1 MNRSGT
7 ATFVLHTHLPYCRLA
22 GNWPHGEEW
31 IHEALLECYLP
42 LIAAFRRL
50 SSEVA
55 GSIGVTI
62 NMTPILT
69 EQLADP
75 LVLDHFRTYLD
86 DRLGR
91 AEADVERFRSAGGL
105 RAETARFHR
114 DRFAA
119 MHDLFEHGL
128 HGDFVG
134 ALGELEAGGHL
145 EIATSAATHG
155 YLPLLED
162 DAAVEFQVATG
173 VQSHLRH
180 FGRAPRSFWLPEC
193 AYKPGVERILERHD
207 IRVFFV
213 ETHLVTGGETTKKAA
228 GGMLGLYPAEAP
240 VKANNTNN
248 PHGTTFQPY
257 FVGDSAVAVIARN
270 ERSGKQVWSA
280 ADGYPGD
287 GAYREF
293 HKKDDTSGLH
303 YWRVTGDGIDLGMKE
318 EYDPAAASLAA
329 KNHAQHF
336 VGIVQ
341 EELHTYLLTHDE
353 PGLLLSAYDTELFGH
368 WWMEGVD
375 WLEATIRR
383 LAEDQTVTLTTAG
396 SYVVAN
402 PPRQRITLPEGSWGA
417 GGDHRT
423 WSNDTAAWTWPEV
436 HSRQA
441 RAARLLGQDARET
454 RQLARELLLLQASDW
469 QFLMTT
475 GQANEYATL
484 RFRSHCD
491 RFDALAAAIE
501 KTSPDL
507 ESLVTE
513 YEALDNPFPNIDPRA
528 YRAPSFA
535 SMGVR

>member
-155 YLPLLED
+155 YLPLLGD
-162 DAAVEFQVATG
+162 DAAVEFQVAAG

-180 FGRAPRSFWLPEC
+180 FGRAPRSFWLR
-193 AYKPGVERILERHD
+193 ARSVG
-207 IRVFFV
+207 RVKASDGP
-213 ETHLVTGGETTKKAA
+213 HLRPSATSLYPPGGEEKR
-228 GGMLGLYPAEAP
+228 
-240 VKANNTNN
+240 
-248 PHGTTFQPY
+248 F
-257 FVGDSAVAVIARN
+257 
-270 ERSGKQVWSA
+270 
-280 ADGYPGD
+280 DGQ
-287 GAYREF
+287 R
-293 HKKDDTSGLH
+293 DDAQ
-303 YWRVTGDGIDLGMKE
+303 RV
-318 EYDPAAASLAA
+318 P
-329 KNHAQHF
+329 
-336 VGIVQ
+336 
-341 EELHTYLLTHDE
+341 
-353 PGLLLSAYDTELFGH
+353 
-368 WWMEGVD
+368 
-375 WLEATIRR
+375 R
-383 LAEDQTVTLTTAG
+383 AG
-396 SYVVAN
+396 SI
-402 PPRQRITLPEGSWGA
+402 RDIG
-417 GGDHRT
+417 
-423 WSNDTAAWTWPEV
+423 
-436 HSRQA
+436 A
-441 RAARLLGQDARET
+441 RACRRIEDRTTTRSWWRRDDATTDVRG
-454 RQLARELLLLQASDW
+454 QAS
-469 QFLMTT
+469 T
-475 GQANEYATL
+475 
-484 RFRSHCD
+484 
-491 RFDALAAAIE
+491 
-501 KTSPDL
+501 
-507 ESLVTE
+507 
-513 YEALDNPFPNIDPRA
+513 
-528 YRAPSFA
+528 
-535 SMGVR
+535 